1 MNLKKNH
8 EKCVEFKKMD
18 KRTKRIMKEL
28 GELEKS
34 RSILNESGIYFH
46 YDDSDVSILY
56 AMIIGP
62 DDTPYEGG
70 FYFFEFVYPLE
81 YPMVPPIAR
90 YCTQGTLYD
99 IREKS
104 MRSVRFNPNLYT
116 CGKVCLSMLNTW
128 EGPGWTPTCTITN
141 VFVAIQGLVLNENPM
156 ENEPG
161 YEGLQDEDGIRKYK
175 DYNQVIEYANY
186 KIAVMGMYHSKPSEV
201 MNAFHPTMKEY
212 IIKNQDKYRRRLIE
226 KRDYHKIIEM
236 PCYRLKVDIHYE
248 ALISEFEEF
257 IAGMI

>member
-1 MNLKKNH
+1 
-8 EKCVEFKKMD
+8 MD

-34 RSILNESGIYFH
+34 KNILNESGIYFH
-46 YDDSDVSILY
+46 YNESDVSVLY

-62 DDTPYEGG
+62 EGTPYEGG
-70 FYFFEFVYPLE
+70 FYFFEFVYPAE
-81 YPMVPPIAR
+81 YPMVPPVAK

-99 IREKS
+99 VREKNLKY
-104 MRSVRFNPNLYT
+104 VRFNPNLYT

-128 EGPGWTPTCTITN
+128 DGPGWTPTCTITN

-161 YEGLQDEDGIRKYK
+161 YEGLQDDSGKAKYR
-175 DYNQVIEYANY
+175 DYNQVIEYANF
-186 KIAVMGMYHSKPSEV
+186 KIAVMGMYYSKPSEV
-201 MNAFHPTMKEY
+201 MNVFQDSIREY
-212 IIKNQDKYRRRLIE
+212 IIKNQDKYRRRLME
-226 KRDYHKIIEM
+226 KKEYHQIVDM

-248 ALISEFEEF
+248 VLIAEFEEF
-257 IAGMI
+257 LSRVLS

>member
-1 MNLKKNH
+1 
-8 EKCVEFKKMD
+8 
-18 KRTKRIMKEL
+18 MKEL

-34 RSILNESGIYFH
+34 RAILNESGIYFH
-46 YDDSDVSILY
+46 YDESDVSILY
-56 AMIIGP
+56 AMIVGP
-62 DDTPYEGG
+62 EGTPYEGG

-81 YPMVPPIAR
+81 YPMVPPVAK
-90 YCTQGTLYD
+90 YCTQGSLYD

-116 CGKVCLSMLNTW
+116 CGKICLSMLNTW

-161 YEGLQDEDGIRKYK
+161 YEGLDDEDGIRKYK
-175 DYNQVIEYANY
+175 DYNQVIEYANF
-186 KIAVMGMYHSKPSEV
+186 KIALMGMYHSKPSEV
-201 MNAFHPTMKEY
+201 FNIFHIPMREY
-212 IIKNQDKYRRRLIE
+212 IIKNQDKYRRRLME
-226 KRDYHKIIEM
+226 KSYYHQVVEM

-248 ALISEFEEF
+248 ALIAEFEEF
-257 IAGMI
+257 MTNM